1 MPWCLI
7 LKKKNWLLPTYCHK
21 SLNPHKAGCQKIRQ
35 GKFPFGFAMSVPAE
49 NIYYVQ
55 ADVSFWPK
63 KCCPQTFHIQLW
75 FTKDMKGAKQIF
87 VLPMSYKKKPM
98 RIEKTKILHVLAS
111 IVATDNRRRWAARR
125 CCCQSVVETVAWWL
139 WKKCTIREKREKM
152 RRKVPNSFMT

>member
-35 GKFPFGFAMSVPAE
+35 GKCPFGFAMSVPAE

-63 KCCPQTFHIQLW
+63 KCCPQTFHIQSW
-75 FTKDMKGAKQIF
+75 FTKEMKGAKQIF
-87 VLPMSYKKKPM
+87 VLPMSYQKKPM
-98 RIEKTKILHVLAS
+98 RIDKTKRLHVLAS

-125 CCCQSVVETVAWWL
+125 CCCQSVVETVAWRL

-152 RRKVPNSFMT
+152 RGIVPNS